1 MSRRLPLISP
11 WSSASRVTRPGLI
24 QGKSEGP
31 AAYPVTMNRARLAF
45 LFVVLSSVSGCGMV
59 QMHQPGMGG
68 AYGGGGPQAA
78 GAAPEIT
85 IPKETQEQLRKMS
98 ADSDARMND
107 TQDEQLDRLEKDAL
121 KAVRS
126 ALGQEKWADHLPMP
140 LPASQSILA
149 LRKQNVKM
157 KLEPVL
163 NPVSG
168 QANEDFLQFKDEST
182 DRLGMLSRKSAEGTA
197 NAAERKEMMGYQKIS
212 FKLMDVRMQVL
223 NSSLAT
229 MQANSNVQ
237 TSGMMQM
244 LNVSSMVRIRRLYNM
259 DIDANDIAAVKRG
272 LARQKRAEAI
282 AAVSMAMTA
291 AYQAVLNNGGDPKA
305 IDVIAEGSLKAFP
318 IKPNVTDDEAKK
330 YVASLGENVK
340 KTKAGYE
347 RMLRKAWGDAKYDR
361 QLKQGIDAMFQQ
373 AEDAEKQQSVNQIA
387 QANMAAYRRNATAA
401 QQQAQAQRAAKA
413 NEAARETSGGD
424 GDVLDTLSKLLG
436 ENSTVG
442 ASLQGISALKKGD
455 AKGAI
460 NAALSFAPPG
470 VKDAFSLASK
480 LLFKG

>member
-1 MSRRLPLISP
+1 MKQRVKRGPAQRP
-11 WSSASRVTRPGLI
+11 SALI
-24 QGKSEGP
+24 QGKSEARG
-31 AAYPVTMNRARLAF
+31 AYPVTMKRARLSF
-45 LFVVLSSVSGCGMV
+45 LFVVLSSLSGCGMV

-68 AYGGGGPQAA
+68 AYGGAGPQAA
-78 GAAPEIT
+78 GGAPEIT

-107 TQDEQLDRLEKDAL
+107 AQDEQLDRLEKDAL
-121 KAVRS
+121 KAVKS

-140 LPASQSILA
+140 LPASQSISA
-149 LRKQNVKM
+149 LRKANVKM

-182 DRLGMLSRKSAEGTA
+182 DRLGMLGRKSAEGTA
-197 NAAERKEMMGYQKIS
+197 TAAEKKEMMGYQKIS

-223 NSSLAT
+223 SSSMAT

-237 TSGMMQM
+237 TSGMMEM
-244 LNVSSMVRIRRLYNM
+244 LNVSSMVRVRRLYNM
-259 DIDANDIAAVKRG
+259 DLDASDLASVKRG

-282 AAVSMAMTA
+282 AAVTMAMTA

-305 IDVIAEGSLKAFP
+305 IDVIAESSLKAFP
-318 IKPNVTDDEAKK
+318 IKATATDDEAKK

-340 KTKAGYE
+340 KAKAGYE
-347 RMLRKAWGDAKYDR
+347 KMLRKTWGDTKYER
-361 QLKQGIDAMFQQ
+361 QFKSSIDAMFKQ
-373 AEDAEKQQSVNQIA
+373 AEDADKQQSINQIA
-387 QANMAAYRRNATAA
+387 QANMAAYRRNAAV
-401 QQQAQAQRAAKA
+401 QQQAQAERSAKA
-413 NEAARETSGGD
+413 NGTSSGGD
-424 GDVLDTLSKLLG
+424 GDVLDASSKLLG